1 MIPMR
6 CAVLRR
12 AAADSFHLTRLGP
25 APSVV
30 WMRIR
35 VLGSSAGGG
44 FPQWN
49 CGCANCQGVRRGTIA
64 ARARTQESIAVSA
77 DGDHWFLLNAS
88 PEIRSQI
95 ESFAGLHPR
104 APRHTPLAGI
114 LITNGDMDHCLG
126 LLSLRESQRLEIY
139 ATEAVQRGFVEGNS
153 LYATLER
160 FPGQATWRTLALGRE
175 QDLLLPGGAPSGL
188 VVEAV
193 AVPGQP
199 PLHLRNR
206 VEPGPEDNV
215 GFRIH
220 DRRTGATLAYLSG
233 VASLNA
239 AVRRLLESARCIFL
253 DGTFWSSDELIVLGL
268 GERRAEDMA
277 HWPIG
282 GPNGSLETLEAIRA
296 PHRYFIHINNT
307 NPILREDSPE
317 RAAIEAAGWRAAHD
331 GLELEI

>member
-1 MIPMR
+1 
-6 CAVLRR
+6 VK
-12 AAADSFHLTRLGP
+12 
-25 APSVV
+25 
-30 WMRIR
+30 IR

-64 ARARTQESIAVSA
+64 ARARTQESLAVSA
-77 DGDHWFLLNAS
+77 DGESWFLLNAS

-95 ESFAGLHPR
+95 EGFVVLHPH

-114 LITNGDMDHCLG
+114 LITNGDLDHCLG

-139 ATEAVQRGFVEGNS
+139 ATSAVQRGFVEGNG

-160 FPGQATWRTLALGRE
+160 FPGQANWHPLTLGLAQELPLPAGGR
-175 QDLLLPGGAPSGL
+175 SGL
-188 VVEAV
+188 IVEAV
-193 AVPGQP
+193 GVPGQP
-199 PLHLRNR
+199 PLHLRDR
-206 VEPGPEDNV
+206 VRPGPEDNV
-215 GFRIH
+215 GFRIR
-220 DRRTGATLAYLSG
+220 DRASGGTLIYLSG
-233 VASLNA
+233 LASMNGS
-239 AVRRLLESARCIFL
+239 VRELLEGASCLFL

-282 GPNGSLETLEAIRA
+282 GPGGSLETLKNIEIR
-296 PHRYFIHINNT
+296 HRYFIHINNT

-317 RAAIEAAGWRAAHD
+317 RAAITAAGWQAAYD